1 MAVETD
7 VRYQGQ
13 LRFQATRK
21 KTGQTVLT
29 DVTADHGGRDEHFTP
44 VGLVAAALG
53 ACIGTMVA
61 VVAERS
67 GLDVSTMQVHTSMEM
82 AAPPARRI
90 GTIKATVHIPSAAE
104 ASPAVRQKLEAAAH
118 TCPVKNSLHPDL
130 GVEIKFVYG

>member
-44 VGLVAAALG
+44 VELVAAALV

-82 AAPPARRI
+82 AAPPAASERLRQPCKYLVPLMPHRPFAKSWKRR
-90 GTIKATVHIPSAAE
+90 
-104 ASPAVRQKLEAAAH
+104 RD

-130 GVEIKFVYG
+130 GVEIEFVYG